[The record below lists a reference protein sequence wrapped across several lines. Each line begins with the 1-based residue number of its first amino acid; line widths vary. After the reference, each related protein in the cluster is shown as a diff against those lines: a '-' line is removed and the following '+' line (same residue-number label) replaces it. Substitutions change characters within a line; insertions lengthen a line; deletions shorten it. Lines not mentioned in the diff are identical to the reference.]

1 MAPLAADPR
10 QLLVVLNTARRRAL
24 YTLVDEI
31 TQYMRFQLV
40 LKHRDQDQDH
50 QHRRGQPGVP
60 APLFVSSESRDGCDG
75 GGHGSPPASLSPRPK
90 QTPEPPTRELIRLRA
105 AAVAHLDEWRRQLLK
120 SLKDIAAAPDDAKIT
135 EARQERQAR
144 LQRAR
149 ADTPRQGENLL
160 DFDEPAAA
168 AAAAGSASSGGGG
181 GDHGPE
187 LAAFQRLHHPIPT
200 RLTTIPRED
209 REEALSCVL
218 VMMLSTGAYTALS
231 RTLAVYLASAL
242 DLPPTVLAREEAEIA
257 RSLVES
263 STSDEAEKQRQRQ
276 AMTAE
281 AEAQKRRQEGQAS
294 RFWKVGLASVAG
306 AAVIGIT
313 GGLAAPLV
321 AGAIGGIMGSVG
333 LGSLASFLG
342 IFWMNSALVGA
353 LFGAYG
359 AKMTGEMMDQYAR
372 EVDDFRFIPLNEA
385 WGKEYS
391 KEDKDSRRLRVT
403 IGINGWLS
411 SRDDIAKPWRVL
423 GADTEVFALQYEI
436 DSLLSLGTAL
446 RDLIESYTWGV
457 IKVEIIKRTALAALY
472 AAMWPLQLL
481 KVASTL
487 DNPFNRARN
496 RSEKA
501 GRVLADA
508 IINKVQGERPVTLIG
523 YSLGARVIHSC
534 LTSLAERRAFGL
546 VDQAVFIGAPVPSGR
561 AQWEE
566 MRSVVSGKLFN
577 AYSENDFILAFVY
590 RATSIQLGVAGLEAV
605 EGIDGVENLDLSNA
619 VSGHLRYPDLIAKIL
634 ARCGFPDVEGGE
646 GPIETDK
653 DVIELRDEDGS
664 AKQGSLIDLGD
675 DAAAVAP
682 EPKSQLSGLPAA
694 GRHARPAAPRSNS
707 DVLMQQL
714 DPMAAL
720 AHMDQDQPQA
730 RQHPGGAPA
739 AMASASAPQLPTASP
754 SKTKAYPA
762 PPLAVLPRPAGSN
775 GDDGGSGKPA
785 DDAESDSDDSGD
797 DGHVGIRM
805 EDNDDGDMVTYDA
818 PIPLDD

>member
-31 TQYMRFQLV
+31 TQYMRSQLV
-40 LKHRDQDQDH
+40 LKHRDQDHH
-50 QHRRGQPGVP
+50 QNRRGQPTSP
-60 APLFVSSESRDGCDG
+60 APLFVSSESRDSADG
-75 GGHGSPPASLSPRPK
+75 GGNGSPPASLPQRPK
-90 QTPEPPTRELIRLRA
+90 QASQPPTRELIRLRA
-105 AAVAHLDEWRRQLLK
+105 TAVAHLDEWRRQLLK
-120 SLKDIAAAPDDAKIT
+120 SLKEIAAAPDDAKIT
-135 EARQERQAR
+135 KARQERQAR

-168 AAAAGSASSGGGG
+168 AVTATATA

-187 LAAFQRLHHPIPT
+187 LAAFQKLYHPIPT
-200 RLTTIPRED
+200 RLTTVPRED
-209 REEALSCVL
+209 REEALSCLL

-242 DLPPTVLAREEAEIA
+242 DLAPAVLAREEAEIA

-263 STSDEAEKQRQRQ
+263 STSDEAEKRRQQQ

-372 EVDDFRFIPLNEA
+372 EVEDFRFIPLNEA

-411 SRDDIAKPWRVL
+411 SRNDIVKPWRVL

-446 RDLIESYTWGV
+446 RDLIDSYTWGV

-534 LTSLAERRAFGL
+534 LISLAERRAFGL
-546 VDQAVFIGAPVPSGR
+546 VDQAVFIGAPVPADR

-605 EGIDGVENLDLSNA
+605 EGIDGVENLDLSDA

-653 DVIELRDEDGS
+653 EVIELRDDDGS
-664 AKQGSLIDLGD
+664 ARQGSLIDLD
-675 DAAAVAP
+675 DNDAAVAP
-682 EPKSQLSGLPAA
+682 EPKSLLSGLPAA
-694 GRHARPAAPRSNS
+694 GRQARPAAPRSNS

-720 AHMDQDQPQA
+720 AHMDQGQPQTRQLPGSAPLA
-730 RQHPGGAPA
+730 RAPA
-739 AMASASAPQLPTASP
+739 STPQLPTAAP
-754 SKTKAYPA
+754 SETKANPM
-762 PPLAVLPRPAGSN
+762 PPLPVLPRPAGN
-775 GDDGGSGKPA
+775 GGGDGKSGKPA
-785 DDAESDSDDSGD
+785 DGAESDSDSDSD
-797 DGHVGIRM
+797 DSDDDDHVGIRM